1 MDYTQL
7 GGWLLA
13 IALMLA
19 GLAGNLLPLIPAA
32 PLLLAGFV
40 LGAWI
45 DGFERVGWGWLALL
59 TALAVIMQVI
69 DFVSG
74 AWGAKKMGASRQA
87 VIGAT
92 LGAILG
98 LFFGIPGLVFGPFVG
113 AALGELLARGD
124 LAHAGRVGVA
134 AWLGMAV
141 GTVAK
146 LALSIMM
153 IGLFAF
159 AYFV

>member
-1 MDYTQL
+1 MDYTHL

-98 LFFGIPGLVFGPFVG
+98 IFFGIPGLVFGPFVG